1 MRNLL
6 KASGFVAAIAF
17 AAFAPGVVAQ
27 EVSFKLGGAGNP
39 EPAGDREGHMIS
51 VDHYSCR
58 MEGGPMDGAVVTGGD
73 ITDWGKNNNGTG
85 SSGRKL

>member
-1 MRNLL
+1 
-6 KASGFVAAIAF
+6 
-17 AAFAPGVVAQ
+17 
-27 EVSFKLGGAGNP
+27 
-39 EPAGDREGHMIS
+39 MIS